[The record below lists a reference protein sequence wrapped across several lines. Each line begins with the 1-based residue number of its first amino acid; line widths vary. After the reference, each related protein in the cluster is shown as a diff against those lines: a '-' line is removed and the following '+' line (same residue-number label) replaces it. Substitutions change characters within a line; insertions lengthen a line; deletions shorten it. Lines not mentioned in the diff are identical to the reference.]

1 MTPVD
6 DLKSQILEKTG
17 GEDTEKTKEPEEIDE
32 IKEERIEKPT
42 PTVPSMPTMP
52 TGFNGMPPVNLD
64 QIDDSHLDMMKGM
77 MSTPSGR
84 EMMRNMMKSQ
94 SGMDL
99 SDDQLQMMST
109 MMNKDTLK
117 MAQGMGG
124 RPGFGAPGFNPM
136 NRAQTAPIGQTEGSG
151 ELSQNMGDPS
161 GMGNMEK
168 MMQDMQSGG
177 QPSMD
182 SLMKNKDMMKMTFNM
197 LKTNPAMIRSVTAGL
212 GDGNPVS
219 KFIQNRSDD
228 DLKKLAV
235 WLERAMNAF
244 MFCYPAI
251 KLIRENF
258 RALMLFIVLFLVYKY
273 LL

>member
-1 MTPVD
+1 M
-6 DLKSQILEKTG
+6 
-17 GEDTEKTKEPEEIDE
+17 
-32 IKEERIEKPT
+32 
-42 PTVPSMPTMP
+42 PSMPTMP
-52 TGFNGMPPVNLD
+52 SNFAGNPPIDIN

-77 MSTPSGR
+77 MSTPEGR

-99 SDDQLQMMST
+99 SDEQLQMMST

-117 MAQGMGG
+117 MAQSMGG
-124 RPGFGAPGFNPM
+124 RSGFGAPGSSPLQRGQNS
-136 NRAQTAPIGQTEGSG
+136 PISHTGGSD
-151 ELSQNMGDPS
+151 ELRPTMGA
-161 GMGNMEK
+161 G
-168 MMQDMQSGG
+168 QDMGGMENMMKDMQAGG

-182 SLMKNKDMMKMTFNM
+182 SLMKNKDMLKMTFTM
-197 LKTNPAMIRSVTAGL
+197 LKTNPALLRSVTASL
-212 GDGNPVS
+212 GENNPVS
-219 KFIQNRSDD
+219 KFIQNRSDE

-251 KLIRENF
+251 KIIKDNF
-258 RALMLFIVLFLVYKY
+258 RTLMIFIVLYFVYRY